1 MVVSRVSLTDHADVR
16 FGIVIDA
23 VPCNVEAELKQLQVS
38 NTHQSSC
45 WIGNIVVVFALLE
58 FRHIMR
64 SGTLYVAATICG
76 IWKSVGWQLGVGT
89 CFTQ

>member
-1 MVVSRVSLTDHADVR
+1 
-16 FGIVIDA
+16 
-23 VPCNVEAELKQLQVS
+23 
-38 NTHQSSC
+38 
-45 WIGNIVVVFALLE
+45 VVFALLE